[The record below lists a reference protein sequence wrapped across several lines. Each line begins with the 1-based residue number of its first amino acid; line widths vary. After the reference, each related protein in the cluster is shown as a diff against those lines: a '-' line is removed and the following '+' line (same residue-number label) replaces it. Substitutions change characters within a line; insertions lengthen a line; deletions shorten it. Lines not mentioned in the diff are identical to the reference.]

1 MKRGNRIM
9 KKLILFAAIL
19 LLLTS
24 CSKQIN
30 TVEPDVTEPVTE
42 PEEDNETEPVRY
54 TGEIITDGFYGNS
67 GRIYFVP
74 DKETRELLKNEYPFS
89 INAGESIPLDYE
101 GMSIVENLPRELGIY
116 KVEVDADYNTG
127 NIFSKLKAINLTE
140 EIGTVEYEG
149 KEYPTNELD
158 ETVNAKDRVCG
169 LIVSNVRKFD
179 DGGAMIEFEGEIE
192 SEGFYNVFPGGEIFE
207 YKRLGRIVPDG
218 ESLKNFPSYKG
229 TGVEN
234 NFSVFFIESN
244 ELYQKLAEHSAIGR
258 GKFKTIGYDIVYNFG
273 GGVYPKEELTEII
286 SLDENY
292 KGMFAY
298 DNNSTTMPLANEET
312 KYKAGFMGKYAIILS
327 PDKHENGNSTVSYY
341 FLGYDELSKIKI
353 PTLDG
358 FYYRYEGESGHKLER
373 FKLITVSDSEKP
385 HSIDF
390 KYFDKNSSSNG
401 KDSLWINYNYGY
413 FRRDNEIVTIFEGD
427 SISGMTAEDID
438 IVNICTEDSID
449 EFVRVTC
456 NFTGVTTL
464 TGKLNLYFDEGYGY
478 NQLEFIA
485 DEESI
490 NKLPIH
496 NDGLKEQGWIHF
508 DYESA
513 KELVGEEPFEKT
525 CEITIDNYI
534 IAKSSYT
541 SSVDTADLISVKFLE

>member
-1 MKRGNRIM
+1 M

-101 GMSIVENLPRELGIY
+101 GMSIAENLPRELGIY

-312 KYKAGFMGKYAIILS
+312 KYKAGFMDKYAIILS

-358 FYYRYEGESGHKLER
+358 SYYRYEGESGHKPER
-373 FKLITVSDSEKP
+373 FKLITGSDSEKP

>member
-1 MKRGNRIM
+1 M
-9 KKLILFAAIL
+9 KKLLLFAAIL

-24 CSKQIN
+24 CYKQVN
-30 TVEPDVTEPVTE
+30 TVEPDVKEPVEEPATEPAENIE
-42 PEEDNETEPVRY
+42 PETVRY
-54 TGEIITDGFYGNS
+54 TGEIITGGFYGNS

-74 DKETRELLKNEYPFS
+74 DKETRELLKNEYPFP
-89 INAGESIPLDYE
+89 INAGESIPLDYD
-101 GMSIVENLPRELGIY
+101 GINIVENLPKELGIY
-116 KVEVDADYNTG
+116 KVEVEADFNTG
-127 NIFSKLKAINLTE
+127 SIFSNLKAIKLTE
-140 EIGTVEYEG
+140 ETGAVEYEG

-158 ETVNAKDRVCG
+158 EAVNAKDRVCG

-258 GKFKTIGYDIVYNFG
+258 GKFKSIGYNIVYNFG
-273 GGVYPKEELTEII
+273 GGVYPKEKLTEII

-298 DNNSTTMPLANEET
+298 DDNSTTMPLANEET
-312 KYKAGFMGKYAIILS
+312 KYKAGFMDKYAIILS
-327 PDKHENGNSTVSYY
+327 PDKRENGNSSVSYY
-341 FLGYDELSKIKI
+341 FFGYDELSKIKI

-358 FYYRYEGESGHKLER
+358 VYYSFEGESGHKPER
-373 FKLITVSDSEKP
+373 FKLIAGSDSEKP

-390 KYFDKNSSSNG
+390 RYSDKNSSSSG

-413 FRRDNEIVTIFEGD
+413 FRKDNEIVRIFEGD

-438 IVNICTEDSID
+438 VAHICTEDSIE

-456 NFTGVTTL
+456 EFSGEATL

-478 NQLEFIA
+478 NQLYFIA
-485 DEESI
+485 DEEGI
-490 NKLPIH
+490 KKLPIH
-496 NDGLKEQGWIHF
+496 DDNLKEQGWIHF

-513 KELVGEEPFEKT
+513 KELAGEEPFEKT

-534 IAKSSYT
+534 ISKASYT
-541 SSVDTADLISVKFLE
+541 ASVDAADLISVKFLE

>member
-1 MKRGNRIM
+1 M

-179 DGGAMIEFEGEIE
+179 DGG
-192 SEGFYNVFPGGEIFE
+192 
-207 YKRLGRIVPDG
+207 
-218 ESLKNFPSYKG
+218 
-229 TGVEN
+229 
-234 NFSVFFIESN
+234 
-244 ELYQKLAEHSAIGR
+244 
-258 GKFKTIGYDIVYNFG
+258 
-273 GGVYPKEELTEII
+273 
-286 SLDENY
+286 
-292 KGMFAY
+292 
-298 DNNSTTMPLANEET
+298 
-312 KYKAGFMGKYAIILS
+312 
-327 PDKHENGNSTVSYY
+327 
-341 FLGYDELSKIKI
+341 
-353 PTLDG
+353 
-358 FYYRYEGESGHKLER
+358 
-373 FKLITVSDSEKP
+373 EK
-385 HSIDF
+385 
-390 KYFDKNSSSNG
+390 
-401 KDSLWINYNYGY
+401 
-413 FRRDNEIVTIFEGD
+413 
-427 SISGMTAEDID
+427 
-438 IVNICTEDSID
+438 
-449 EFVRVTC
+449 
-456 NFTGVTTL
+456 
-464 TGKLNLYFDEGYGY
+464 
-478 NQLEFIA
+478 
-485 DEESI
+485 
-490 NKLPIH
+490 
-496 NDGLKEQGWIHF
+496 
-508 DYESA
+508 
-513 KELVGEEPFEKT
+513 
-525 CEITIDNYI
+525 
-534 IAKSSYT
+534 
-541 SSVDTADLISVKFLE
+541 

>member
-1 MKRGNRIM
+1 M